1 MGINNREHE
10 MANYNVTIMIDGIE
24 NGKLGPVIL
33 ADGEKWEEQT
43 SYIPDRPGDK
53 QKLEFY

>member
-10 MANYNVTIMIDGIE
+10 MANYSVTIMIDGIE

-43 SYIPDRPGDK
+43 SCIPDRPGDK